1 MTIKKVYINLNS
13 TMSEVSPTRMNLLIR
28 KRQIK
33 IAQQGASLLK
43 NKRDALLRE
52 FMDLIKPI
60 LKDRKELDENL
71 RKAVS
76 VLAIA
81 LGVDGAERLESAA
94 LAARREYLLKIEEKR
109 VWGVKL
115 PSIEG
120 TEMRRSI
127 LERGYSPLSITSR
140 IDLTAEAFENIV
152 NLIVRM
158 APMEIKLKKLG
169 NEIKKTTRR
178 VNALEERLIPD
189 LKAQVKFIRQVL
201 EDREREDKFRLK
213 RLKSK
218 KVRK

>member
-1 MTIKKVYINLNS
+1 
-13 TMSEVSPTRMNLLIR
+13 MSEVSPTRMNLLIR

-60 LKDRKELDENL
+60 LKDRKELDQNL

-81 LGVDGAERLESAA
+81 LGVDGSEKLESAA
-94 LAARREYLLKIEEKR
+94 LATKREYLLKVEEKR

-120 TEMRRSI
+120 TEMKRSI

-189 LKAQVKFIRQVL
+189 LKEQVKFIRQVL

-218 KVRK
+218 KEKPGRRK

>member
-1 MTIKKVYINLNS
+1 
-13 TMSEVSPTRMNLLIR
+13 MSEVSPTRMNLLIR

-71 RKAVS
+71 KKALS

-81 LGVDGAERLESAA
+81 LGIDGAEKLESAA
-94 LAARREYLLKIEEKR
+94 LATKREYILKVEEKR

-120 TEMRRSI
+120 AEMRRSI

-140 IDLTAEAFENIV
+140 IDITAEAFENIV

-169 NEIKKTTRR
+169 GEIKKTTRR

-218 KVRK
+218 KVKMGRK

>member
-1 MTIKKVYINLNS
+1 
-13 TMSEVSPTRMNLLIR
+13 MSEVSPTRMNLLMR

-60 LKDRKELDENL
+60 LKDRNELDENL

-81 LGVDGAERLESAA
+81 LGVDGSEKLESAA
-94 LAARREYLLKIEEKR
+94 LATKREYLLKVEEKR

-120 TEMRRSI
+120 TEMKRSI

-189 LKAQVKFIRQVL
+189 LKVQVKFIRQVL

-218 KVRK
+218 KEKPGRK